1 MKYQIFNALLF
12 PALRSYNCKIFIL
25 YLQLFDDSLKNY
37 PNFLFDNIKPNTM
50 YICKYFAQ

>member
-37 PNFLFDNIKPNTM
+37 PNFLFDNINPNTM